1 MEEHDH
7 VEQDDKGILDTVRR
21 ILSEDQARSPDQPHR
36 DGRSL
41 AEHAANTDDVFE
53 LEPAMMVDN
62 APASPPPAPAAV
74 STPEPG
80 DRHLINERTEETA
93 RRSLGSLRNAMRE
106 QRAVLTHRGGPSIED
121 IIRDEMR
128 PLLRE
133 WLDMN
138 LPPLVEK
145 LVRSEISRIAER
157 DGA

>member
-21 ILSEDQARSPDQPHR
+21 ILSEDQARSPDLPSR
-36 DGRSL
+36 EGRNMP
-41 AEHAANTDDVFE
+41 EHAANADDVFE
-53 LEPAMMVDN
+53 LEPAMMVDT
-62 APASPPPAPAAV
+62 APAAPAQ
-74 STPEPG
+74 TPAAMPEPN
-80 DRHLINERTEETA
+80 DRHLVNERTEEVA
-93 RRSLGSLRNAMRE
+93 RRSLGSLRSVMRE
-106 QRAVLTHRGGPSIED
+106 QRAVTTHRGGPSIED

-133 WLDMN
+133 WLDTN

-145 LVRSEISRIAER
+145 LVRSEISRIVER